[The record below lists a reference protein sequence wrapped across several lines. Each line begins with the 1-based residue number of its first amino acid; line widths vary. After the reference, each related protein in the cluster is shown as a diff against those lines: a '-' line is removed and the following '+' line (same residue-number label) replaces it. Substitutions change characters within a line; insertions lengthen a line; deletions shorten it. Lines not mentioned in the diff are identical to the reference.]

1 MMFWYG
7 HDMNGLGYALMLISM
22 IAFWGLLI
30 SLFVWRPSRLRSST
44 APLTP
49 EQVLAGRFARG
60 EINHDEYAS
69 RQAAL
74 NAHTHP

>member
-1 MMFWYG
+1 MMFWYS
-7 HDMNGLGYALMLISM
+7 HDMSGAGYVLMFISM
-22 IAFWGLLI
+22 IAFWALLI
-30 SLFVWRPSRLRSST
+30 SLFLWRPSRLRSS
-44 APLTP
+44 AALLAP

-60 EINHDEYAS
+60 EIGHDEYAS